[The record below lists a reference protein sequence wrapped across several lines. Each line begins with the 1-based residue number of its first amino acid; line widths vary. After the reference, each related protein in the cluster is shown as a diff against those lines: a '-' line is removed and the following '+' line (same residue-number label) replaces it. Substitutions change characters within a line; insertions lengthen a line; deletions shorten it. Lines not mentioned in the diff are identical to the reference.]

1 MGGASKDEEKVSIK
15 PHASSSVAS
24 EDAEVKVPL
33 PLYRRRACHICCGIS
48 TALLLVFVILILILS
63 FTVFKAKDP
72 RITVTGMSL
81 QSFAAS
87 LDPIRLSWRLDVS
100 LHLNVTVRNP
110 NVASFKYENSSTY
123 LFYRGLEVGRAAIP
137 AGKVEAKKSSEFS
150 TYLEIKAVD
159 VPNDA
164 NLTSDVMAGIIPVS
178 TYSRI
183 RGRLNVINIFKRHAI
198 STSDCSANLIISNT
212 TLRDFKCVYTLK
224 M

>member
-1 MGGASKDEEKVSIK
+1 MGGAAKDEEKVSIK

-48 TALLLVFVILILILS
+48 TALLLAFVILILILS

-164 NLTSDVMAGIIPVS
+164 NLTGDVTAGIIPVS